1 MKDGMGNEEG
11 RNVSVEYSLRTW
23 AIRVSVLM
31 VTKQGQ
37 VDIGRVVS

>member
-11 RNVSVEYSLRTW
+11 RNVSVQYSLRTW